1 MKRNPTPCFALLAK
15 RSLFFVLCSLFFTA
29 CGMFP
34 GQDTKTTYTASDLS
48 GTWLEEYTLCY
59 WVYTLTKDDSGEY
72 YWGKTWDEADDVHES
87 DLEYHGNGWFKWKLV
102 EAELKELH
110 LMDNDGA
117 PIPKIYTVTKLTSS
131 ELVYKDNVNRE
142 HSFSKVVF
150 KEGEDE

>member
-1 MKRNPTPCFALLAK
+1 MVLASCQQTVDNFQK
-15 RSLFFVLCSLFFTA
+15 
-29 CGMFP
+29 
-34 GQDTKTTYTASDLS
+34 SDLY
-48 GTWLEEYTLCY
+48 GTWQAVGTQEYVCFLSAE
-59 WVYTLTKDDSGEY
+59 KDTIDGDYLYGYE
-72 YWGKTWDEADDVHES
+72 WDEADETEES
-87 DLEYHGNGWFKWKLV
+87 DMWNPSSYHGNGWFKWKLV

>member
-1 MKRNPTPCFALLAK
+1 MTRYFRLVLMALVSIA
-15 RSLFFVLCSLFFTA
+15 FIGCE
-29 CGMFP
+29 MF
-34 GQDTKTTYTASDLS
+34 DKKTESFSQSDLH
-48 GTWLEEYTLCY
+48 GLWLEEGTQHYVRFLSEKADTA
-59 WVYTLTKDDSGEY
+59 TFE
-72 YWGKTWDEADDVHES
+72 WGKEWDVAQKVTEDKLV
-87 DLEYHGNGWFKWKLV
+87 YHGNGWFKWKLV

-150 KEGEDE
+150 KEDEDE

>member
-1 MKRNPTPCFALLAK
+1 MKKSLKWALL
-15 RSLFFVLCSLFFTA
+15 FGVGMVLASCQQSVSFS
-29 CGMFP
+29 
-34 GQDTKTTYTASDLS
+34 KSDLY
-48 GTWLEEYTLCY
+48 GTWLEAGTQAYVRFLSAEQDTI
-59 WVYTLTKDDSGEY
+59 DGEY
-72 YWGKTWDEADDVHES
+72 LYGYEWDLNEDVHPE
-87 DLEYHGNGWFKWKLV
+87 DLVRHGNGWFKWKLV

-150 KEGEDE
+150 KEGEEE